1 MFTIVYFSPTGN
13 TAYLAKILS
22 EQLATDQVYALE
34 HTEATTLGHAETTAL
49 EHTEAAALEPTEHL
63 IIMFAIHAFNAPR
76 PVMRF
81 ARSLPMGRFK
91 WVSIIGVGCN
101 VLWVNSAASLEVRK
115 TLKDKHYPILVD
127 EVLAMPLTLVM
138 RFPDALGRAQVEK
151 ATQSIQ
157 VLAQAIVNEVTSPK
171 AVPLKATVISKIGR
185 VESVAARFF
194 GLELH
199 AKKSCNLCGLCVRS
213 CPEQNIYFNGKGK
226 IRFGFKCLMC
236 LRCIYSCPQKAI
248 APRLSRFIP
257 IKDGYALERYLERS
271 NHE

>member
-34 HTEATTLGHAETTAL
+34 HAETTTLGHAETTS
-49 EHTEAAALEPTEHL
+49 LEPSGHL
-63 IIMFAIHAFNAPR
+63 IILFAIHAFNAPR

-81 ARSLPMGRFK
+81 VKALPKGRFK
-91 WVSIIGVGCN
+91 NVSIIGVGCN
-101 VLWVNSAASLEVRK
+101 ALWVNSAASLEVRRI
-115 TLKDKHYPILVD
+115 LGDKHYPILVD
-127 EVLAMPLTLVM
+127 AVLAMPLTLVM
-138 RFPDALGRAQVEK
+138 RFPDDLGRAQVK
-151 ATQSIQ
+151 SATQSIQ
-157 VLAQAIVNEVTSPK
+157 ALAQAIVNEVVSPNGAPFK
-171 AVPLKATVISKIGR
+171 SKVLSKIGK

-213 CPEQNIYFNGKGK
+213 CPEQNIYFNGNGK